1 MLSVIITERVA
12 ALRREMQAA
21 GIDVYYIPTDDH
33 HGSEYVG
40 EYFKSREYI
49 SGFTGSAGAVVITQ
63 SYAGL
68 WTDSRYYI
76 QAEQQLSGTEY
87 VLNRSGEKDVISA
100 VDHII
105 KIGGTVGFDGKCV
118 NAGTAEKIAAAVGMK
133 NIISVDLIGKI
144 WNDRPP
150 MPCGK
155 AFSLDIKYSG
165 ENTESKISRLRKNLV
180 EKKADYFLT
189 SAPDEICWL
198 LNVRGDDVKYNP
210 VVLSYLAVT
219 PDNIIWFVD
228 EEKISECFIPE
239 YIKAAPY
246 SDFYRFISDI
256 PEGYSVLLDK
266 KNLNYEAQSSL
277 NNGVKIINGQS
288 PLTLMKAVKN
298 SIEMNNERQAHIK
311 DGIAVTKFICEIKT
325 NPEKYTEL
333 SAAELLILLRNQQEG
348 YIEESFE
355 PIIAYGAHGAVV
367 HYSADENSS
376 CPLGQS
382 GFLLCDTGGHYY
394 EGTTDITRTVCLG
407 EPAQAMKAH
416 YTAVLRGHLALANA
430 VFKKGCHG
438 YNLDILARGPLWESG
453 LDFGHGTGHGVGY
466 LLNVHEAP
474 NGFRMRY
481 VEGHD
486 CILEEGMI
494 TSDEP
499 GLYIEGQYGIRI
511 ESLLLCRNAE
521 TTSFGEFMRFENLTL
536 VPFDPDA
543 VEPSLMSEKE
553 KSWYN
558 EYQKRVYDIIS
569 PYLSDSERKWL
580 ENETR
585 KI

>member
-1 MLSVIITERVA
+1 MSDISDRLY

-21 GIDVYYIPTDDH
+21 GIDVYYIPTDDY

-49 SGFTGSAGAVVITQ
+49 SGFTGSAGSVVITQ

-87 VLNRSGEKDVISA
+87 VLNRSGEKGVISP

-105 KIGGTVGFDGKCV
+105 KTGGRVGFDGKCV
-118 NAGTAEKIAAAVGMK
+118 NGETAEKIAAAIGRE

-144 WNDRPP
+144 WNDRPS
-150 MPCGK
+150 MPRGK
-155 AFSLDIKYSG
+155 VFSLDIKYSG
-165 ENTESKISRLRKNLV
+165 EDTESKISRLRKILA

-198 LNVRGDDVKYNP
+198 LNVRGNDIAYNP
-210 VVLSYLAVT
+210 VILSYFAVT

-228 EEKISECFIPE
+228 ENKISGCQIPE
-239 YIKAAPY
+239 AVKIAPY
-246 SDFYRFISDI
+246 EDFYVFLHNI
-256 PEGYSVLLDK
+256 PAGSAVLLDK
-266 KNLNYEAQSSL
+266 KNLNYEAVSAL
-277 NNGVKIINGQS
+277 NESVKIINEQS

-325 NPEKYTEL
+325 NTEKYTEL
-333 SAAELLILLRNQQEG
+333 SAAELLISLRKQQQG

-355 PIIAYGAHGAVV
+355 PIIAYGEHGAVV

-376 CPLGQS
+376 CPLGRS

-407 EPAQAMKAH
+407 EPTQAMKAH
-416 YTAVLRGHLALANA
+416 YTAVLRGHLALASA

-438 YNLDILARGPLWESG
+438 YNLDILARKPLWEAG

-481 VEGHD
+481 TEGHD
-486 CILEEGMI
+486 CVLEEGMI

-499 GLYIEGQYGIRI
+499 GLYIEGQYGIRT

-553 KSWYN
+553 KAWYN
-558 EYQKRVYDIIS
+558 EYQQRVYDIIS

-580 ENETR
+580 KNETR
-585 KI
+585 TI